1 MLFGRRGALEAV
13 PNLGFIEIAR
23 VQTRRFNGLKPP
35 SVGIG
40 DGLLSG
46 LDASEIH
53 QIRPPSAGPFLGA
66 LGANAP
72 EGFPT
77 G

>member
-35 SVGIG
+35 S
-40 DGLLSG
+40 G
-46 LDASEIH
+46 LDANEIH
-53 QIRPPSAGPFLGA
+53 QIRPPSAGPFLDT

-72 EGFPT
+72 EGFPA